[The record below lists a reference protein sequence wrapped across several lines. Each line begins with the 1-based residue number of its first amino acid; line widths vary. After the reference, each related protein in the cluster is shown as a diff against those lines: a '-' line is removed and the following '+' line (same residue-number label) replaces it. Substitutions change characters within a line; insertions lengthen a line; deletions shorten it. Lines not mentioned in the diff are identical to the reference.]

1 MFYDPHSELEIKD
14 GGNLPHW
21 HQDGKIQFATFRL
34 ADSLPS
40 CVLSELNAKIEK
52 FKNLYPKPW
61 SSDTTREY
69 WNFVG
74 PLEERLLENGHG
86 SCILKHKEV
95 RDIVKNSIL
104 YRDGID
110 YNVIAFVIMPNH
122 VHVLIQPIG
131 NLSLSKILH
140 SIKRFSAVNINRLT
154 QKSGKFWMSE
164 SFDRIVRSPSHL
176 KRCIQYIKNN
186 PGTLDTDQFEVY
198 INTNFYC

>member
-21 HQDGKIQFATFRL
+21 HQDGKIQFVTFRL
-34 ADSLPS
+34 ADSLPL
-40 CVLSELNAKIEK
+40 CVITELKTKIEE
-52 FKNLYPKPW
+52 FKNLHPKPW
-61 SSDTTREY
+61 SCDTKREY

-74 PLEERLLENGHG
+74 PLEERLLDNGHG
-86 SCILKHKEV
+86 SCILKYKEP
-95 RDIVKNSIL
+95 RDIVKNAIL

-122 VHVLIQPIG
+122 VHVLIQPLG

-140 SIKRFSAVNINRLT
+140 SIKRFSAVNINRLM
-154 QKSGKFWMSE
+154 QRSGKFWMNE
-164 SFDRIVRSPSHL
+164 SFDRIVRSPLHL
-176 KRCIQYIKNN
+176 KRCLQYINNN

-198 INTNFYC
+198 INSNFYC